1 MSTDELAYETLDF
14 EQRWELNTEY
24 IICKWIGVLVIKK
37 SIKGNSNSELETGH
51 TQTMLA
57 TNLTRVMAT

>member
-1 MSTDELAYETLDF
+1 MSTDELAYETLDC
-14 EQRWELNTEY
+14 EQRSKLNTEY
-24 IICKWIGVLVIKK
+24 ICKWNGVLVITK
-37 SIKGNSNSELETGH
+37 SIKANLNSEFETGH